1 VERAYAPAAF
11 GGTGFQ
17 PVPAHWRDAG
27 TTKNLPKQ
35 FFMGFAA
42 PENNEN
48 FMPAFSFDLEL

>member
-1 VERAYAPAAF
+1 VPAAF